1 MYHKKL
7 TVDQEISIE
16 KLLSS
21 IISNKEHS
29 HERDLRN
36 AAVILYE
43 LNRLGFTIADL
54 NIEEILNKS
63 KENYS
68 DTIKQQLRNMA
79 NSYAILVEGMK
90 NTDTSDILIDK
101 VNSIFKQ

>member
-7 TVDQEISIE
+7 TVNQEIDIE

-43 LNRLGFTIADL
+43 LNRLGFTIVDL
-54 NIEEILNKS
+54 
-63 KENYS
+63 Y
-68 DTIKQQLRNMA
+68 
-79 NSYAILVEGMK
+79 
-90 NTDTSDILIDK
+90 ID
-101 VNSIFKQ
+101 